1 MDTDSAFDKG
11 VIFEF
16 QSGGDFMLDS
26 PNDTED
32 GQGLWEIRDTNKLT
46 FTDQSSSLEFT
57 IVSLTNSELRLLL
70 EDEEMIDFGSSS
82 PEGVIIGLTFI
93 FTKQ

>member
-32 GQGLWEIRDTNKLT
+32 GQGL
-46 FTDQSSSLEFT
+46 
-57 IVSLTNSELRLLL
+57 
-70 EDEEMIDFGSSS
+70 
-82 PEGVIIGLTFI
+82 
-93 FTKQ
+93 